1 MISFI
6 QKHQEQISCTL
17 SCFDRVVLTGTLPDI
32 CYDKAMTSY
41 LYNKHIKIFDYP
53 GWAEN
58 LKNELKNHIE
68 ALAQR
73 SGISIDF
80 IRKQKSFR
88 KEEQIKE
95 IIAQRGEHPGI
106 VHIYSAMESCSA
118 YRPWH
123 NKQSHQTYIKSTSG
137 KCLHYYIYFIDAAF
151 GLCYMRIP
159 TWSPFRLQVYF
170 NGHYWLAQQL
180 QRHGIEYE
188 MRENAF
194 TSLSDPEKAQQL
206 ANSLNARQLH
216 KNLEKWTKAYCPIIS
231 NFNSQYHWSFMQV
244 EWATDIVFKQQ
255 KQFQPLYEAITR
267 RAVIDIKADQI
278 ATFLGRKMTGQ
289 YRDEMGND
297 FSTRIQ
303 GTRIRHKMGSTSIKL
318 YDKFGLISRV
328 ECTSNNINFFKI
340 RREVEQRNGEVVMK
354 NAPLRKNIY
363 SMKALRKLM
372 EAANQR
378 YLNYMASI
386 DNPDS
391 GQKACE
397 KIAQPAKEKNRSYRG
412 FNFLQEQDIK
422 LFCTIMRGEWTING
436 FRAKDLRQHMKS
448 LTSSQSSYLLKR
460 LRTHGIIK
468 KVGHCY
474 KYYISTFGQ
483 QVLATVLKLKQ
494 ELIIP
499 ALCKS
504 SV

>member
-1 MISFI
+1 MNSFI
-6 QKHQEQISCTL
+6 EKHQEHISCTL

-32 CYDKAMTSY
+32 CYDKAMTSD
-41 LYNKHIKIFDYP
+41 LYNKQIKIFDYP
-53 GWAEN
+53 KWAES
-58 LKNELKNHIE
+58 LKNQLKNHIE
-68 ALAQR
+68 FLAHN
-73 SGISIDF
+73 SEMSVNF

-88 KEEQIKE
+88 KEEQIKD
-95 IIAQRGEHPGI
+95 IIAQRGDHPGI

-123 NKQSHQTYIKSTSG
+123 NRQSHQTYIKSTIG
-137 KCLHYYIYFIDAAF
+137 KCLHYYIYFIDKEF
-151 GLCYMRIP
+151 GLCYLRIP

-180 QRHGIEYE
+180 QRHVIEYE

-194 TSLSDPEKAQQL
+194 TSLSNPEKAQQL

-216 KNLEKWTKAYCPIIS
+216 KKLEEWTKAYCPIIS
-231 NFNSQYHWSFMQV
+231 NFESQYHWSFMQV
-244 EWATDIVFKQQ
+244 EYATDIVFKQQ
-255 KQFQPLYEAITR
+255 KQFHPLYEAITR
-267 RAVIDIKADQI
+267 RAVIDIKADQM

-289 YRDEMGND
+289 YRDEIGND

-318 YDKFGLISRV
+318 YDKFAMIARV
-328 ECTSNNINFFKI
+328 ECTSNNINF
-340 RREVEQRNGEVVMK
+340 
-354 NAPLRKNIY
+354 
-363 SMKALRKLM
+363 
-372 EAANQR
+372 
-378 YLNYMASI
+378 
-386 DNPDS
+386 
-391 GQKACE
+391 
-397 KIAQPAKEKNRSYRG
+397 
-412 FNFLQEQDIK
+412 LQEQDIN
-422 LFCTIMRGEWTING
+422 LFCTIMRGEWTISG
-436 FRAKDLRQHMKS
+436 FRAKDLRQHIKK
-448 LTSSQSSYLLKR
+448 LTPSQSSYLLKR

-494 ELIIP
+494 ELVIP